1 MAADGN
7 NSADMGFRWS
17 ILGGWSDLIRTE
29 VRLVVNLGRS
39 DLIRTEVGLVVNP
52 GRVVDL
58 IHTVVGLVVNLGRL
72 VRFNPHSSWVARV
85 GGQSWAAVFVP
96 DLFGRLPGLWDEEA
110 IRHCPPLPTGS
121 ISTTHDPKWTK
132 TSLLN
137 EI

>member
-7 NSADMGFRWS
+7 NSAVMGFRWS

-96 DLFGRLPGLWDEEA
+96 DLADERIEEA
-110 IRHCPPLPTGS
+110 IRHCPPLL
-121 ISTTHDPKWTK
+121 ISTTHDPK

>member
-85 GGQSWAAVFVP
+85 GGRSWGG
-96 DLFGRLPGLWDEEA
+96 LSRFGRSHSTLPPTIA
-110 IRHCPPLPTGS
+110 TGS
-121 ISTTHDPKWTK
+121 ISTTHDPK

>member
-72 VRFNPHSSWVARV
+72 VRFNPHSSWVGWV
-85 GGQSWAAVFVP
+85 GGQSWGVFP
-96 DLFGRLPGLWDEEA
+96 DCLFGRCSDFELPQKCHNA
-110 IRHCPPLPTGS
+110 KIMF
-121 ISTTHDPKWTK
+121 STSVPQ
-132 TSLLN
+132 
-137 EI
+137 